1 MGRNMPTFL
10 ADLVAR
16 LFTWNR
22 TVLSFWARRARVVT
36 FTDVPWVPLER
47 PARGVSAATGENSR
61 RRNLSH

>member
-1 MGRNMPTFL
+1 MVMNMPTFL

-36 FTDVPWVPLER
+36 SGER
-47 PARGVSAATGENSR
+47 RDDHRPGGRGDLRRRVRRLPARARGV
-61 RRNLSH
+61 